1 MSAIIVKM
9 CLVPSLRPLNKNQ
22 LDSPWPVH
30 TASRVNLSESGVS
43 LWNWRQMFS
52 AHTSSEE
59 FKNATI
65 NHSVAEWLVWTVGQ
79 IIGKKCC
86 FYNFSGKVETGPIFI
101 SHPVYSDLANCPLS
115 KQWEITNIRFLCTSF
130 RTFPVYHVPYEYT
143 RWGLSRFIFLQ
154 QEAAKFS

>member
-43 LWNWRQMFS
+43 LWNSRQMLS
-52 AHTSSEE
+52 AHTSPEE

-115 KQWEITNIRFLCTSF
+115 KQWEITNIRSSSVHKLPYFPCISCTLWVH
-130 RTFPVYHVPYEYT
+130 TMGLVPFHLSAT
-143 RWGLSRFIFLQ
+143 RS
-154 QEAAKFS
+154 S